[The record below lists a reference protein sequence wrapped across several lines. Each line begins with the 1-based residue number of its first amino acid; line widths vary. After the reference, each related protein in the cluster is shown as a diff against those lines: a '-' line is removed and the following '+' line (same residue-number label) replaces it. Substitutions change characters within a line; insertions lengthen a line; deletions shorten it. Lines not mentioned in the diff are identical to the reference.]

1 MKKITVFGGGTGT
14 YVVLSGLK
22 KYPLNLGVVVTM
34 MDSGGSTGRLR
45 DQLKVLPPGDLRQC
59 LVALSEAPLLWRKLF
74 LYRFEKG
81 DLAGHNFGNIFLSA
95 LEKNCKNYHEVLRMA
110 AFILK
115 VKGEVLPVTFEQ
127 VEIGVRYENGKVVF
141 GEKNIDTN
149 YQEKSRVVD
158 VFIKPKTAKTNKLAE
173 RRILDSDVLII
184 APGDLYSS
192 VIPIFKFQGIKKAI
206 KKSRAKIF
214 YIMNLM
220 TKSGQTSNYKAS
232 DHIFELEKYLERKI
246 DVIVLNKRAIPQEV
260 LDWYQK
266 EGEKPVVDDLKNFNF
281 FAKIIKDDILDTRF
295 YGKDKNE
302 KFVDKKVRSLLR
314 HDPNKLAKVLLKN
327 IC

>member
-22 KYPLNLGVVVTM
+22 KYPVDLGVIVTM

-45 DQLKVLPPGDLRQC
+45 DQLGVLPPGDLRQC
-59 LVALSEAPLLWRKLF
+59 LLALSEAPILWRKLF

-95 LEKNCKNYHEVLRMA
+95 LEKNCKDYTEVLKTA

-115 VKGEVLPVTFEQ
+115 VKGEVLPVTYQQ
-127 VEIGVRYENGKVVF
+127 VEIGVKYENGRILW

-149 YQEKSRVVD
+149 YQEKSRVID
-158 VFIKPKTAKTNKLAE
+158 VFIKPKNALTNKLAE
-173 RRILDSDVLII
+173 KRILDSHVLII

-192 VIPIFKFQGIKKAI
+192 VLPIFKFNGIKKAI
-206 KKSRAKIF
+206 KKTKAKIV

-220 TKSGQTSNYKAS
+220 TKSGQTTNYKAS
-232 DHIFELEKYLERKI
+232 DHLFDLEKHIGRKI
-246 DVIVLNKRAIPQEV
+246 DIVILNNKSIPKDVVE
-260 LDWYQK
+260 WYYK
-266 EGEKPVVDDLKNFNF
+266 EGEKPVVDDLKNFDF
-281 FAKIIKDDILDTRF
+281 SAKIIKSDILDTRF
-295 YGKDKNE
+295 YGKNKNE
-302 KFVDKKVRSLLR
+302 KFIDKKVRSLLR
-314 HDPNKLAKVLLKN
+314 HDPDKLAKILLKN
-327 IC
+327 I

>member
-22 KYPLNLGVVVTM
+22 KYPLDLGVVVTM

-59 LVALSEAPLLWRKLF
+59 LLALSEASLLWRKLF

-95 LEKNCKNYHEVLRMA
+95 LEKNCKNYQEVLKTA

-115 VKGEVLPVTFEQ
+115 IKGEVLPVTFEQ
-127 VEIGVRYENGKVVF
+127 VEIGVMYENGKIVWE
-141 GEKNIDTN
+141 EKNIDTN
-149 YQEKSRVVD
+149 YQEKSRIVD
-158 VFIKPKTAKTNKLAE
+158 VFIKPKNAKTNKLAE
-173 RRILDSDVLII
+173 KRILDSDVLII

-192 VIPIFKFQGIKKAI
+192 VIPIFQFQGIKKAI
-206 KKSRAKIF
+206 KKSKAKIV
-214 YIMNLM
+214 YVMNLM

-232 DHIFELEKYLERKI
+232 DHIFDLEKYLERRI
-246 DVIVLNKRAIPQEV
+246 DMIVLNNKSIPQEV
-260 LDWYQK
+260 INWYQK

-281 FAKIIKDDILDTRF
+281 SAKIIKGDVLDTRF

-302 KFVDKKVRSLLR
+302 KFVDKRVRSLLR
-314 HDPNKLAKVLLKN
+314 HDPNKLAKILLKN
-327 IC
+327 I